1 VGIVK
6 TTWDEKIFN
15 AVVYIVSITF
25 ALICL
30 LPIMNIFAR
39 SMSGLTAVAAGK
51 VWIWPVNFS
60 LAGWKYILERS
71 TFLTA
76 LKNSIFITAFGTCA
90 GVFITVLT
98 AYALSKRHL
107 KGRTFFAFLYVF
119 LMIFDPGIL
128 PKYFQ
133 IKSYNLLNNTWSLI
147 LPHFIK
153 PYYMFVLKTSF
164 EKMPDELEEAARI
177 DGAST
182 TRILFSIVIPVM
194 KASIATMV
202 VFFSVNYWNKYFDA
216 LMYITKDRLKPVT
229 LFLYELIKNFQ
240 QPSGLGEVE
249 LAATVSPEI
258 MQASAVVLTILPILA
273 VYPFMQKYFVKG
285 IMVGSV
291 KG

>member
-1 VGIVK
+1 
-6 TTWDEKIFN
+6 
-15 AVVYIVSITF
+15 
-25 ALICL
+25 
-30 LPIMNIFAR
+30 
-39 SMSGLTAVAAGK
+39 
-51 VWIWPVNFS
+51 
-60 LAGWKYILERS
+60 
-71 TFLTA
+71 
-76 LKNSIFITAFGTCA
+76 
-90 GVFITVLT
+90 
-98 AYALSKRHL
+98 
-107 KGRTFFAFLYVF
+107 
-119 LMIFDPGIL
+119 
-128 PKYFQ
+128 
-133 IKSYNLLNNTWSLI
+133 
-147 LPHFIK
+147 
-153 PYYMFVLKTSF
+153 MFVLKTSF